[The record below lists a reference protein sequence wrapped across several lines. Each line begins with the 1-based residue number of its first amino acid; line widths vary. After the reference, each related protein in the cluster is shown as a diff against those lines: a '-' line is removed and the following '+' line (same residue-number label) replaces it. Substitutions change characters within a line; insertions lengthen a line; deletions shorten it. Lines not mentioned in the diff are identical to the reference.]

1 MSLIELSFRL
11 LLAITLGGLIG
22 LERETR
28 EKPAGLRTNILICV
42 GSAMMMILSKLILQ
56 GSEIP
61 GNDLTR
67 IAAGVITGIG
77 FIGAGTIIQARGIV
91 YGLTTAATLWA
102 VAGLGLVV
110 GAGYYLEAVIFTFLI
125 IITLFLFQKIEHK
138 FIKKQPY
145 HYQLKTNNPKD
156 VVISLKKLVRQEG
169 LTLEGLRLVKEG
181 ELSTISFSFSTT
193 EEKEQKFNKILFE
206 VEDILGMKIE

>member
-1 MSLIELSFRL
+1 MSLIELTLRL
-11 LLAITLGGLIG
+11 LLAIVLGGLIG

-42 GSAMMMILSKLILQ
+42 GSAMMMILSKLIFQ
-56 GSEIP
+56 GSETP

-91 YGLTTAATLWA
+91 HGLTTAATLWA

-110 GAGYYLEAVIFTFLI
+110 GAGYYLEAIIFTFLI

-138 FIKKQPY
+138 LIKKQPY
-145 HYQLKTNNPKD
+145 HYQLKTKKPKE
-156 VVISLKKLVRQEG
+156 VISYLKKLARQES
-169 LTLEGLRLVKEG
+169 LTLEGLRLIKE
-181 ELSTISFSFSTT
+181 EECSTISFSFSTS
-193 EEKEQKFNKILFE
+193 EEKEQEFNKILFE
-206 VEDILGMKIE
+206 VKDIVEMKID